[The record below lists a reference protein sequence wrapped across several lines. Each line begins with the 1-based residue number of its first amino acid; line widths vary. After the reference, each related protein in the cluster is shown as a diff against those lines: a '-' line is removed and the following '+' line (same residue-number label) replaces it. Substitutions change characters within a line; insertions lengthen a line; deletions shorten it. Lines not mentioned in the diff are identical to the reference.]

1 MCYNIEYEP
10 ADIIIHV
17 QGKGIVLREKSLI
30 AFQESDGK
38 ILAFGT
44 EAEQLA
50 GKDTDNIVVMS
61 PLRQGRVEDF
71 TVAQSLFYLLLI
83 KALGKKPFGK
93 KLIFKPAIA
102 VCVPKGITPVEK
114 KVIED
119 VMIYNVASKV
129 LISDIPAEKF
139 IREFPEKYPKEY
151 EKYKITIGITKDEPE
166 RYVEERL
173 RDILAY
179 AGQEQISQ
187 ERVSELF
194 QRIKERYESNR
205 SS

>member
-1 MCYNIEYEP
+1 MCHNIKYEP

-17 QGKGIVLREKSLI
+17 QGKGIVLREKSII
-30 AFQESDGK
+30 AFQESDGR

-50 GKDTDNIVVMS
+50 GKATDNIVVMS

-71 TVAQSLFYLLLI
+71 VAAQSLFSLLFN

-93 KLIFKPAIA
+93 KPIFKPAIA
-102 VCVPKGITPVEK
+102 VCVPKGITVVEK

-119 VMIYNVASKV
+119 VMMYNVASKV

-139 IREFPEKYPKEY
+139 IREFPEKYPEEY
-151 EKYKITIGITKDEPE
+151 QKYKITIGITKDEPE

-173 RDILAY
+173 RDTLAY
-179 AGQEQISQ
+179 AGQEQISP
-187 ERVSELF
+187 ERVRKLL
-194 QRIKERYESNR
+194 QRLIE
-205 SS
+205 